1 MNDDARSPEGGAP
14 LAIVQEADCSER
26 VVVLKIRVP
35 GRSAFVMVGA
45 AKGGAA
51 AGLLPQGA
59 RQDLWGGKLPPAAP
73 RQRAREAAL
82 ALARVVAIV
91 GAEVFFEPHVKPRED
106 ASADADADADA
117 DASAKAEAESGPRMG
132 AVRCLRVHGGRV
144 VVTDAVMPRDA
155 RSFVE
160 VLFDEGER
168 RALEATGTELAKAI
182 AEDSIEL
189 HRVDLL
195 RALEKARQRIER
207 RRGAVGADLAK
218 ITQADKIAGQ
228 AQWLVGEAA
237 RVPRGAT
244 KLVVTDWSSGEGVP
258 MEVALDPAKSARE
271 QVEAMFKRAKR
282 LKLGGRIAEERLAQ
296 AEAQAMAVAAAL
308 EAVRDAA
315 SLAEMDAA
323 AKEAKRRAPRD
334 VTLVDAGASA
344 SASAKASANAKAGA
358 GASAGA
364 GVKGARRVPFRTFL
378 ARSGKKVLVGKG
390 AADNDALT
398 LKIAKPHDLW
408 LHAKDR
414 TGAHV
419 IVPLEKN
426 HTCPAEDLIDAAHLA
441 AHFSDA
447 REEKAVD
454 VQYTPRRYLRKPKG
468 SAPGAVVVDREKVL
482 LLRFDAA
489 LLRAL
494 LEREDL

>member
-1 MNDDARSPEGGAP
+1 MIDDDDDVPESTTP

-35 GRSAFVMVGA
+35 GRTAFVMVGA
-45 AKGGAA
+45 ARSGAA

-59 RQDLWGGKLPPAAP
+59 RQELWGAKLPPAAP

-82 ALARVVAIV
+82 ALARVVGIV
-91 GAEVFFEPHVKPRED
+91 GAEVFFEPHVRR
-106 ASADADADADA
+106 ANAGADADADAKADA
-117 DASAKAEAESGPRMG
+117 QGRASAKAEAESGPRMG

-144 VVTDAVMPRDA
+144 VVTDAVMPRGA
-155 RSFVE
+155 RAFVD
-160 VLFDEGER
+160 VLFDERER
-168 RALEATGTELAKAI
+168 RALEERGIALAKAI
-182 AEDSIEL
+182 AEDSVEL
-189 HRVDLL
+189 HRVDLV
-195 RALEKARQRIER
+195 RVLEKARQRIVR
-207 RRGAVGADLAK
+207 RRSAVGEDLAK
-218 ITQADKIAGQ
+218 IAQADKIAGQ

-244 KLVVTDWSSGEGVP
+244 KLVVTDWSSGEAVP
-258 MEVALDPAKSARE
+258 MEVPLDPAKSARE

-282 LKLGGRIAEERLAQ
+282 LKLGGRVAEERLAQ
-296 AEAQAMAVAAAL
+296 AEAQAMAIAAAL
-308 EAVRDAA
+308 EAVRSAA
-315 SLAEMDAA
+315 SLVEMDAA
-323 AKEAKRRAPRD
+323 AREAKKRAPRD
-334 VTLVDAGASA
+334 VSLTEAAGTGTG
-344 SASAKASANAKAGA
+344 ANG
-358 GASAGA
+358 GASAGGGKA
-364 GVKGARRVPFRTFL
+364 GAIGKAARRVPFRTFI
-378 ARSGKKVLVGKG
+378 ARSGTKLLVGKG

-419 IVPLEKN
+419 IVPLAKG
-426 HTCPAEDLIDAAHLA
+426 HTCPAEDLVDAAHLA

-447 REEKAVD
+447 RDEKAVD

-482 LLRFDAA
+482 LLRFDPA
-489 LLRAL
+489 LLRQL
-494 LEREDL
+494 LDREDL

>member
-45 AKGGAA
+45 AKGEAA

-59 RQDLWGGKLPPAAP
+59 RQELWGGKLPPAAP

-106 ASADADADADA
+106 ADAEADADASATSNADK
-117 DASAKAEAESGPRMG
+117 SAKAEAESGPRMG
-132 AVRCLRVHGGRV
+132 AIRCLRVHGGRV

-155 RSFVE
+155 RAFVE

-168 RALEATGTELAKAI
+168 RALEAKGIELAKAI
-182 AEDSIEL
+182 AEDSVEL

-207 RRGAVGADLAK
+207 RRGAVGEDLAK
-218 ITQADKIAGQ
+218 ITQADRIAGQ

-308 EAVRDAA
+308 EAVRDAP

-323 AKEAKRRAPRD
+323 AKEAKKRAPRD
-334 VTLVDAGASA
+334 VTLVDAGTGAG
-344 SASAKASANAKAGA
+344 AKASAGA
-358 GASAGA
+358 TA
-364 GVKGARRVPFRTFL
+364 ARRVPFRTFL

-489 LLRAL
+489 LLRTL

>member
-106 ASADADADADA
+106 ASADADADA
-117 DASAKAEAESGPRMG
+117 SAKAEAESGPRMG

-155 RSFVE
+155 RSFVD

-244 KLVVTDWSSGEGVP
+244 KLVVTDWSSGVGVP

-344 SASAKASANAKAGA
+344 SASAKASAKAGA

>member
-160 VLFDEGER
+160 ALFDEGER

-308 EAVRDAA
+308 EAVRNAA

-344 SASAKASANAKAGA
+344 SASAKASAKAGA

>member
-1 MNDDARSPEGGAP
+1 MPAMNDDARSPDGGAP

-45 AKGGAA
+45 AKAGAA
-51 AGLLPQGA
+51 AALLPQGA
-59 RQDLWGGKLPPAAP
+59 RQELWGGKLPPAAP

-117 DASAKAEAESGPRMG
+117 SAKAEAESGPRMG

-155 RSFVE
+155 RAFVE

-168 RALEATGTELAKAI
+168 RALEARGIELAKAI
-182 AEDSIEL
+182 AEDSVEL

-207 RRGAVGADLAK
+207 RRGAVGEDLAK

-228 AQWLVGEAA
+228 AQWLVGEAV

-258 MEVALDPAKSARE
+258 MEVPLDPAKSARE

-323 AKEAKRRAPRD
+323 AREAKKRAPRD
-334 VTLVDAGASA
+334 VSLLDAGAG
-344 SASAKASANAKAGA
+344 AKAGA
-358 GASAGA
+358 GARAGA
-364 GVKGARRVPFRTFL
+364 GPKGATRVPFRTFL

-447 REEKAVD
+447 RDEKAVD

-489 LLRAL
+489 LLRTL

>member
-1 MNDDARSPEGGAP
+1 MNDDARSPDAGAP

-59 RQDLWGGKLPPAAP
+59 RQELWGAKLPPAAP

-106 ASADADADADA
+106 ADASADASANANA
-117 DASAKAEAESGPRMG
+117 KAEASAKAEAESGPRLG

-144 VVTDAVMPRDA
+144 VVTDAVMPRGA
-155 RSFVE
+155 RPFVE
-160 VLFDEGER
+160 VMFDEAER
-168 RALEATGTELAKAI
+168 RALEERGIELAKAI
-182 AEDSIEL
+182 AEDSVEL

-207 RRGAVGADLAK
+207 RRGAVGEDLAK

-282 LKLGGRIAEERLAQ
+282 LKLGG
-296 AEAQAMAVAAAL
+296 
-308 EAVRDAA
+308 
-315 SLAEMDAA
+315 
-323 AKEAKRRAPRD
+323 
-334 VTLVDAGASA
+334 
-344 SASAKASANAKAGA
+344 
-358 GASAGA
+358 
-364 GVKGARRVPFRTFL
+364 
-378 ARSGKKVLVGKG
+378 
-390 AADNDALT
+390 
-398 LKIAKPHDLW
+398 
-408 LHAKDR
+408 
-414 TGAHV
+414 
-419 IVPLEKN
+419 
-426 HTCPAEDLIDAAHLA
+426 
-441 AHFSDA
+441 
-447 REEKAVD
+447 
-454 VQYTPRRYLRKPKG
+454 
-468 SAPGAVVVDREKVL
+468 
-482 LLRFDAA
+482 
-489 LLRAL
+489 
-494 LEREDL
+494 

>member
-1 MNDDARSPEGGAP
+1 MNDDARSPDGAAP

-35 GRSAFVMVGA
+35 GRSAFVVVGA

-59 RQDLWGGKLPPAAP
+59 RQELWGGKLPPAAP

-91 GAEVFFEPHVKPRED
+91 GAEVFFEPHVKPREG
-106 ASADADADADA
+106 ADA
-117 DASAKAEAESGPRMG
+117 DASGNADAEARAKAEAESGPRMG
-132 AVRCLRVHGGRV
+132 AIRCLRVHGGRV

-155 RSFVE
+155 RAFVE
-160 VLFDEGER
+160 VLVDEGER
-168 RALEATGTELAKAI
+168 RQLEAKGIELGKAI

-189 HRVDLL
+189 HRGDLV

-207 RRGAVGADLAK
+207 RRGAVGEDLAK

-258 MEVALDPAKSARE
+258 MEVPLDPAKSARE

-296 AEAQAMAVAAAL
+296 AEAQAMAIAAAL

-315 SLAEMDAA
+315 SLAEMDGA

-334 VTLVDAGASA
+334 VTLGG
-344 SASAKASANAKAGA
+344 AGA
-358 GASAGA
+358 GAGATAGVGAGA
-364 GVKGARRVPFRTFL
+364 KGPSAKGARRMPFRTFL
-378 ARSGKKVLVGKG
+378 ARSGRKVLVGKG

-489 LLRAL
+489 LLRSL

>member
-1 MNDDARSPEGGAP
+1 MTDDAADAGAP

-45 AKGGAA
+45 ARSGAA

-59 RQDLWGGKLPPAAP
+59 RQELWGAKLPPAAP
-73 RQRAREAAL
+73 RQRGREAAL

-91 GAEVFFEPHVKPRED
+91 GAEVFFEPHVRPREDED
-106 ASADADADADA
+106 ASAGASANASADAN
-117 DASAKAEAESGPRMG
+117 AKAEAESGPRMG
-132 AVRCLRVHGGRV
+132 AIRCLRVHGGRV
-144 VVTDAVMPRDA
+144 VVTDAVMPRGA
-155 RSFVE
+155 KPFVE

-168 RALEATGTELAKAI
+168 RALEERGIELAKAI

-207 RRGAVGADLAK
+207 RRGAVGEDLAK
-218 ITQADKIAGQ
+218 ITQADRIAGQ

-244 KLVVTDWSSGEGVP
+244 KLVVTDWSSGEAVP
-258 MEVALDPAKSARE
+258 MEMALDPAKSARE

-296 AEAQAMAVAAAL
+296 ADAQAMAIAAAL
-308 EAVRDAA
+308 EAVRAA
-315 SLAEMDAA
+315 MSLAEMDAA
-323 AKEAKRRAPRD
+323 AREAKKRAPRD
-334 VTLVDAGASA
+334 VSFTDGAGAGA
-344 SASAKASANAKAGA
+344 GAKA

-364 GVKGARRVPFRTFL
+364 GAGAKAGRRVPFRTFL
-378 ARSGKKVLVGKG
+378 ARSGRKVLVGKG

-426 HTCPAEDLIDAAHLA
+426 HTCPAEDLVDAAHLA

-447 REEKAVD
+447 RDEKAVD

-489 LLRAL
+489 LLRTL

>member
-1 MNDDARSPEGGAP
+1 MNDDARTPDGAAP

-59 RQDLWGGKLPPAAP
+59 RQELWGGKLPPAAP
-73 RQRAREAAL
+73 RQRARETAL

-91 GAEVFFEPHVKPRED
+91 GAEVFFEPHVTPRED
-106 ASADADADADA
+106 EHEHEHEHEHEEASENAEAK
-117 DASAKAEAESGPRMG
+117 AKAEAESGPRMG

-155 RSFVE
+155 RAFVE
-160 VLFDEGER
+160 VLFDEAER
-168 RALEATGTELAKAI
+168 RELEARGIELAKAI

-189 HRVDLL
+189 HRAELL

-207 RRGAVGADLAK
+207 RRGAVGEDLAK

-258 MEVALDPAKSARE
+258 MEIALDPAKSARE

-308 EAVRDAA
+308 QAVRNAA
-315 SLAEMDAA
+315 SLGEMDVA

-334 VTLVDAGASA
+334 VTLVDG
-344 SASAKASANAKAGA
+344 GA
-358 GASAGA
+358 GAKGA
-364 GVKGARRVPFRTFL
+364 STKGASTKGARRVPFRTFL
-378 ARSGKKVLVGKG
+378 ARSGTKLLVGKG

-419 IVPLEKN
+419 IVPLQKN

-489 LLRAL
+489 LLRSL

>member
-1 MNDDARSPEGGAP
+1 MNDDARSPDGGAP

-35 GRSAFVMVGA
+35 GRSAFVLVGA

-59 RQDLWGGKLPPAAP
+59 RQELWGGKLPPAAP

-106 ASADADADADA
+106 ADADAGAEA

-155 RSFVE
+155 KAFVE

-168 RALEATGTELAKAI
+168 RALEASGIELAKAI
-182 AEDSIEL
+182 AEDSVEL

-207 RRGAVGADLAK
+207 RRRAVGEDLAK

-334 VTLVDAGASA
+334 VTLVDAGTGASA
-344 SASAKASANAKAGA
+344 GAGASAKAGA

-364 GVKGARRVPFRTFL
+364 KAARRVPFRTFL

-419 IVPLEKN
+419 IVPLVKN

-489 LLRAL
+489 LLRTL

>member
-1 MNDDARSPEGGAP
+1 MPAMNDDAQSPDGGAP

-45 AKGGAA
+45 TKGGAA

-59 RQDLWGGKLPPAAP
+59 RQELWGGKLPPAAP

-91 GAEVFFEPHVKPRED
+91 GAEVFFEPHVKPREE
-106 ASADADADADA
+106 ADADASGDANA
-117 DASAKAEAESGPRMG
+117 EASAKAEAESGPRMG

-155 RSFVE
+155 RAFVE

-168 RALEATGTELAKAI
+168 RALEERGIELAKAI
-182 AEDSIEL
+182 ADDSVEL

-207 RRGAVGADLAK
+207 RRGAVGEDLAK

-334 VTLVDAGASA
+334 VTLVDAGA
-344 SASAKASANAKAGA
+344 GA
-358 GASAGA
+358 GASAKAGASVKAATAA

-489 LLRAL
+489 LLRTL

>member
-1 MNDDARSPEGGAP
+1 VPAMNDDARSPDGGAP

-45 AKGGAA
+45 AKAGAA
-51 AGLLPQGA
+51 AALLPQGA
-59 RQDLWGGKLPPAAP
+59 RQELWGGKLPPAAP

-117 DASAKAEAESGPRMG
+117 SAKAEAESGPRMG

-155 RSFVE
+155 RAFVE

-168 RALEATGTELAKAI
+168 RALEARGIELAKAI
-182 AEDSIEL
+182 AEDSVEL

-195 RALEKARQRIER
+195 RALEKARLRIER
-207 RRGAVGADLAK
+207 RRGAVGEDLAK

-323 AKEAKRRAPRD
+323 AREAKKRAPRD
-334 VTLVDAGASA
+334 VSLLDAGAG
-344 SASAKASANAKAGA
+344 AKAGA
-358 GASAGA
+358 GARAGA
-364 GVKGARRVPFRTFL
+364 GPKGATRVPFRTFL

-447 REEKAVD
+447 RDEKAVD

-489 LLRAL
+489 LLRTL